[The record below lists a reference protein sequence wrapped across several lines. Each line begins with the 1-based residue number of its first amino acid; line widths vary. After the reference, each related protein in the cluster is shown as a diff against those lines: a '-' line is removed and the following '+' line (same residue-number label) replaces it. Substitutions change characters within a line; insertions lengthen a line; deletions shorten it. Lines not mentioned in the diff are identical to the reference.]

1 MIARTYIE
9 RNLKVLTKSFN
20 SAPSALLTVLY
31 AKLVIVEVGGWV
43 ELSMDDLA
51 RRSSKSLKE
60 AANTKIRDN
69 IIKTNYGFDYD
80 NNFRPM
86 LMRLIGLVMVETLE
100 RRLDVATQAKMK
112 AALSNLKLVRNQVS
126 HTYVKNI
133 SLGTISAPSV
143 THSYFVD
150 VYNGLLDIE
159 INMKALNIIK

>member
-20 SAPSALLTVLY
+20 TAPSTLLTVLY
-31 AKLVIVEVGGWV
+31 AKLVIVEVGGWI

-51 RRSSKSLKE
+51 KRAAKSLKE
-60 AANTKIRDN
+60 TANTKFRDN

-80 NNFRPM
+80 MNFRQM
-86 LMRLIGLVMVETLE
+86 LMKMIGLVRVEALE
-100 RRLDVATQAKMK
+100 KRLDVATHTKMK
-112 AALSNLKLVRNQVS
+112 VALSNLKIVRNQVS

-133 SLGTISAPSV
+133 SLGTISAPSL
-143 THSYFVD
+143 TYSYFLD

-159 INMKALNIIK
+159 KNMKALRIIA